1 MEDSVKWFHTLLSR
15 STPPPLKPS
24 TSHSEDTIIGARIR
38 PLLEDEIEDG
48 QVEGVLPRRREANVV
63 DVHEMR
69 VAVRGPPKL
78 NVSKGETTIGLS
90 R

>member
-1 MEDSVKWFHTLLSR
+1 MADSVKWFHTLLSR
-15 STPPPLKPS
+15 SAPPLLKAS

-48 QVEGVLPRRREANVV
+48 QVEGVLPRQREPNVV

-78 NVSKGETTIGLS
+78 NVS